1 MILTES
7 QSLYKVE
14 DITQVMVA
22 IFELATCPWANDII
36 ITHVYPDSKCDMK
49 HMYTYQ
55 EKRIVNTYEDMCIH
69 MYL

>member
-22 IFELATCPWANDII
+22 IFELAMCPWANDII
-36 ITHVYPDSKCDMK
+36 FTHVYP
-49 HMYTYQ
+49 
-55 EKRIVNTYEDMCIH
+55 
-69 MYL
+69 